1 MIKVLL
7 IEDDLMVQEVNKE
20 FINKVD
26 GFEVI
31 GIAGNGREGMELIR
45 RLSPDLIIIDLY
57 MPLMGGLETLH
68 LLRQENIQV
77 DVIVITAASDIDTV
91 RQVIQHGAFDYIMKP
106 FKFERM
112 KQALEHYQSVQNR
125 LSEKGRISQ
134 EELDS
139 LLFQKAGG
147 PDEAEQLPK
156 GLNAVTLQKIVSHL
170 QKTDKPL
177 SAEEVAE
184 GVGAARVTVRRYL
197 DYLEKSGKVKINIQ
211 YGVIG
216 RPINRYKL
224 A

>member
-1 MIKVLL
+1 
-7 IEDDLMVQEVNKE
+7 
-20 FINKVD
+20 
-26 GFEVI
+26 
-31 GIAGNGREGMELIR
+31 
-45 RLSPDLIIIDLY
+45 
-57 MPLMGGLETLH
+57 MGGLETLH
-68 LLRQENIQV
+68 LLRQKNLQV
-77 DVIVITAASDIDTV
+77 DVIVITAASDIETV
-91 RQVIQHGAFDYIMKP
+91 RQVMKHGAFDYIMKP
-106 FKFERM
+106 FKFQRM

-125 LSEKGRISQ
+125 LREKGKISQ

-156 GLNAVTLQKIVSHL
+156 GLNAVTLQKIVLCL
-170 QKTDKPL
+170 QETNKPL

-197 DYLEKSGKVKINIQ
+197 DYLEKRGTVKIDIQ

-216 RPINRYKL
+216 RPINRYAL

>member
-1 MIKVLL
+1 MIRVLL

-31 GIAGNGREGMELIR
+31 GIAGNGKEGMELIR
-45 RLSPDLIIIDLY
+45 RLSPDLIVIDLY

-125 LSEKGRISQ
+125 LREKGRISQ

-170 QKTDKPL
+170 QKTDRPL

-197 DYLEKSGKVKINIQ
+197 DYLEKNGRVKIDIQ

>member
-197 DYLEKSGKVKINIQ
+197 DYLEKSGKVKIDIQ

>member
-1 MIKVLL
+1 MINVLL

-20 FINKVD
+20 FINKVE
-26 GFEVI
+26 GFQVI
-31 GIAGNGREGMELIR
+31 GIAGNGKEGMKLIR
-45 RLSPDLIIIDLY
+45 QLSPDLIVIDLY
-57 MPLMGGLETLH
+57 MPLMGGLDTLH
-68 LLRQENIQV
+68 LLRQENLQV
-77 DVIVITAASDIDTV
+77 DVIVITAASDIKTV
-91 RQVIQHGAFDYIMKP
+91 RQVMKHGAFDYIMKP

-112 KQALEHYQSVQNR
+112 KQALEHYQSVQSR

-139 LLFQKAGG
+139 LLFQKTGG
-147 PDEAEQLPK
+147 TDEAEQLPK
-156 GLNAVTLQKIVSHL
+156 GLNAVTLQKIIL
-170 QKTDKPL
+170 YLRETNKPL

-197 DYLEKSGKVKINIQ
+197 DYLEKSGRVKIDIQ

-216 RPINRYKL
+216 RPINRYAL

>member
-1 MIKVLL
+1 
-7 IEDDLMVQEVNKE
+7 MVQEVNKE

-197 DYLEKSGKVKINIQ
+197 DYLEKSGKVKIDIQ

>member
-68 LLRQENIQV
+68 LLRQESIQV

-197 DYLEKSGKVKINIQ
+197 DYLEKSGKVKIDIQ

>member
-1 MIKVLL
+1 VINVLL

-20 FINKVD
+20 FINKVE
-26 GFEVI
+26 GFQVI
-31 GIAGNGREGMELIR
+31 GIAGNGKEGMELIH

-68 LLRQENIQV
+68 LLRQKNLQV
-77 DVIVITAASDIDTV
+77 DVIIITAASDIETV
-91 RQVIQHGAFDYIMKP
+91 RHVMKHGVFDYIMKP

-125 LSEKGRISQ
+125 LREKGRISQ

-147 PDEAEQLPK
+147 PDEAELLPK
-156 GLNAVTLQKIVSHL
+156 GLNAVTLQKIVL
-170 QKTDKPL
+170 YLRETNKPL

-197 DYLEKSGKVKINIQ
+197 DYLEKSGKVKIDIQ

-216 RPINRYKL
+216 RPINRYAL

>member
-1 MIKVLL
+1 MINVLL

-20 FINKVD
+20 FINKVE
-26 GFEVI
+26 GFQVI
-31 GIAGNGREGMELIR
+31 GIAGNGKEGMELIH

-68 LLRQENIQV
+68 LLRQKNLQV
-77 DVIVITAASDIDTV
+77 DVIIITAASDIETV
-91 RQVIQHGAFDYIMKP
+91 RHVMKHGVFDYIMKP

-125 LSEKGRISQ
+125 LREKGRISQ

-147 PDEAEQLPK
+147 PDEAELLPK
-156 GLNAVTLQKIVSHL
+156 GLNAVTLQKIVL
-170 QKTDKPL
+170 YLRETNKPL

-197 DYLEKSGKVKINIQ
+197 DYLEKCGKVKIDIQ

-216 RPINRYKL
+216 RPINRYAL

>member
-57 MPLMGGLETLH
+57 MPLMGGLETLY

-170 QKTDKPL
+170 QKTDRPL

-197 DYLEKSGKVKINIQ
+197 DYLEKSGKVKIDIQ
-211 YGVIG
+211 YGLIG

>member
-1 MIKVLL
+1 
-7 IEDDLMVQEVNKE
+7 MVQEVNKE

-170 QKTDKPL
+170 QKTDQPL

>member
-1 MIKVLL
+1 VIKVLL

-77 DVIVITAASDIDTV
+77 DVIVITAASDINTV

-170 QKTDKPL
+170 QKMDKPL

-197 DYLEKSGKVKINIQ
+197 DYLEKSGKVKIDIQ

>member
-1 MIKVLL
+1 MINVLL

-20 FINKVD
+20 FINKVE
-26 GFEVI
+26 GFQVI
-31 GIAGNGREGMELIR
+31 GIAGNGKEGMELIH

-68 LLRQENIQV
+68 LLRQKNLQV
-77 DVIVITAASDIDTV
+77 DVIIITAASDIETV
-91 RQVIQHGAFDYIMKP
+91 RHVMKHGVFDYIMKP

-125 LSEKGRISQ
+125 LREKGRISQ

-147 PDEAEQLPK
+147 PDEAELLPK
-156 GLNAVTLQKIVSHL
+156 GLNAVTLQKIVL
-170 QKTDKPL
+170 YLRETNKPL

-197 DYLEKSGKVKINIQ
+197 DYLEKSGKVKIDIQ

-216 RPINRYKL
+216 RPINRYAL

>member
-1 MIKVLL
+1 VINVLL

-20 FINKVD
+20 FINKVE
-26 GFEVI
+26 GFQVI
-31 GIAGNGREGMELIR
+31 GIAGNGKEGMELIH

-68 LLRQENIQV
+68 LLRQKNLQV
-77 DVIVITAASDIDTV
+77 DVIIITAASDIETV
-91 RQVIQHGAFDYIMKP
+91 RHVMKHGVFDYIMKP

-125 LSEKGRISQ
+125 LREKGRISQ
-134 EELDS
+134 GELDS

-147 PDEAEQLPK
+147 PDEAVLLPK
-156 GLNAVTLQKIVSHL
+156 GLNAVTLQKIVL
-170 QKTDKPL
+170 YLRETNKPL

-197 DYLEKSGKVKINIQ
+197 DYLEKSGKVKIHIQ

-216 RPINRYKL
+216 RPINRYAL
-224 A
+224 T

>member
-170 QKTDKPL
+170 QKTDQPL

>member
-1 MIKVLL
+1 MINVLL

-20 FINKVD
+20 FINKVE
-26 GFEVI
+26 GFQVT
-31 GIAGNGREGMELIR
+31 GIAGNGKEGMELIH

-68 LLRQENIQV
+68 LLRQKNLQV
-77 DVIVITAASDIDTV
+77 DVIIITAASDIETV
-91 RQVIQHGAFDYIMKP
+91 RHAMKHGVFDYIMKP
-106 FKFERM
+106 FKFGRM
-112 KQALEHYQSVQNR
+112 KQALQHYQSVQNR
-125 LSEKGRISQ
+125 LREKGRISQ

-139 LLFQKAGG
+139 LLFQKAGE
-147 PDEAEQLPK
+147 PDEAEPLPK
-156 GLNAVTLQKIVSHL
+156 GLNAVTLQKIVL
-170 QKTDKPL
+170 YLRETNKPL

-197 DYLEKSGKVKINIQ
+197 DYLEKSGKVKIDIQ

-216 RPINRYKL
+216 RPINRYAL

>member
-1 MIKVLL
+1 VINVLL

-20 FINKVD
+20 FINKVE
-26 GFEVI
+26 GFQVI
-31 GIAGNGREGMELIR
+31 GIAGNGKEGMELIR
-45 RLSPDLIIIDLY
+45 QLSPDLIVIDLY
-57 MPLMGGLETLH
+57 MPLMGGLDTLH
-68 LLRQENIQV
+68 LLRQENLQV
-77 DVIVITAASDIDTV
+77 DVIVITAASDIKTV
-91 RQVIQHGAFDYIMKP
+91 RQVMKHGAFDYIMKP

-112 KQALEHYQSVQNR
+112 KQALEHYQSVQSR

-139 LLFQKAGG
+139 LLFQKTGRT
-147 PDEAEQLPK
+147 DEAEQLPK
-156 GLNAVTLQKIVSHL
+156 GLNAVTLQKIIL
-170 QKTDKPL
+170 YLREINKPL

-197 DYLEKSGKVKINIQ
+197 DYLEKSGRVKIDIQ

-216 RPINRYKL
+216 RPINRYAL

>member
-1 MIKVLL
+1 MINVLL

-20 FINKVD
+20 FINKVE
-26 GFEVI
+26 GFQVI
-31 GIAGNGREGMELIR
+31 GIAGNGKEGMELIH

-68 LLRQENIQV
+68 LLRQKNLQV
-77 DVIVITAASDIDTV
+77 DVMIITAASDIETV
-91 RQVIQHGAFDYIMKP
+91 RQVMKHGVFDYIMKP

-125 LSEKGRISQ
+125 LREKGRISQ

-147 PDEAEQLPK
+147 PDEAELLPK
-156 GLNAVTLQKIVSHL
+156 GLNAVTLQKIIL
-170 QKTDKPL
+170 CLRETNKPL

-197 DYLEKSGKVKINIQ
+197 DYLEKSGKVKIDIQ

-216 RPINRYKL
+216 RPINRYAL

>member
-197 DYLEKSGKVKINIQ
+197 DYLEKSGKVKIDIQ

-216 RPINRYKL
+216 RPINRYML